1 LADIQAKLKTSNDEK
16 GATNGG
22 GTSDA
27 ANPNAEVMTT
37 LQQEEDVSI
46 SGSNARL
53 MVMQRLSRKNESR
66 VVVLRNMVSMEDVDD
81 DLEEEV
87 ASECS
92 RSGKVS
98 NVLIHQEK
106 KGQDEIIIK
115 IFVSFTS
122 PSG

>member
-53 MVMQRLSRKNESR
+53 MVMQRLSRKNE
-66 VVVLRNMVSMEDVDD
+66 VS
-81 DLEEEV
+81 L
-87 ASECS
+87 
-92 RSGKVS
+92 
-98 NVLIHQEK
+98 
-106 KGQDEIIIK
+106 
-115 IFVSFTS
+115 F
-122 PSG
+122 